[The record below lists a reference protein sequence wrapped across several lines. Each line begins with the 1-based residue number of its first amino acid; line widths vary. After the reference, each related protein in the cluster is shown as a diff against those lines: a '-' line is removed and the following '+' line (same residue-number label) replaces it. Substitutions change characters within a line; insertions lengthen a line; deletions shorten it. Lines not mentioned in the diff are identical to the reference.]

1 MKINV
6 ARILET
12 SKKDLELIFVKFS
25 LEVQVSCS
33 KWIHP
38 VLNGNLVDR
47 ANAFRNLEG
56 F

>member
-6 ARILET
+6 TRTLET
-12 SKKDLELIFVKFS
+12 LKKDLEPIFVKSS

-38 VLNGNLVDR
+38 VLNGNFVD
-47 ANAFRNLEG
+47 NTEQMPSET
-56 F
+56 